1 MERDSLSME
10 QDSILVDI
18 EDLTKRLQERAADLS
33 PESKRISKNGT
44 TQCVYIV
51 KSPTQQQQQPDVQ
64 KKSLLHNLLRKAT
77 FI

>member
-1 MERDSLSME
+1 ME

-33 PESKRISKNGT
+33 PDSKRTSKNGT
-44 TQCVYIV
+44 KQCVYIV
-51 KSPTQQQQQPDVQ
+51 KSPTQQQQQQQPDVQ